1 MSELPTG
8 ARVLVECLKEEGVE
22 HIFGYP
28 GGAVLPIY
36 DEIYDEVSIEHIL
49 VRHEQGAAHAADG
62 YARVKGKPGVC
73 MATSGPGA
81 TNLVTGIATA
91 YMDSSPVIAITG
103 QVPTTMIGKDAFQEV
118 DAVGVFMPITKHNY
132 QIGKPEEIPEVV
144 KEAFKIAITG
154 RPGPV
159 HIDVPKDV
167 QEAEADIEIPKTVE
181 VEGLNVVKRGH
192 PVQVKRAAEL
202 LAEAE
207 RPVIL
212 AGGGCVISN
221 ATRELIELAEL
232 LGAPVATTLMGK
244 GAFPEDHPLALGMAG
259 MHGTKAANYALTECD
274 VLLAV
279 GCRFSDRT
287 TGDPSGFAPG
297 AKIIHIDIDP
307 AEIGKN
313 IPVDV
318 PIVGDAKLVL
328 RDLIKEL
335 KRRKYLRERKR
346 WGKRIE
352 ELKAEVE
359 MPPEHTESDQRI
371 SPREL
376 VRALHEALRDRDYI
390 LTTDVGQ
397 NQMWMARYFPVE
409 EPRRFISSGGLGTMG
424 FGLPAALGA
433 KVAAPE
439 KTVVAVVGD
448 GGFLMTA
455 QELAT
460 AVDNGIEV
468 KVFVMDNRLLGMVA
482 QWQRLFYDERLSE
495 SKLDEKTDIV
505 KLTESYGATGITVE
519 EPSELESA
527 VEEAFETPGT
537 VVVDVFV
544 DPKEIIPMVPPGG
557 ELRDILGEK

>member
-297 AKIIHIDIDP
+297 VKIIHIDIDP

-460 AVDNGIEV
+460 AVDNDIEV

-544 DPKEIIPMVPPGG
+544 DSKEIIPMVPPGG

>member
-167 QEAEADIEIPKTVE
+167 QEAEVDVEIPKTVE

-192 PVQVKRAAEL
+192 PVQIKRAAEL

-287 TGDPSGFAPG
+287 TGDPSGFAPE

-346 WGKRIE
+346 WGERIE

-359 MPPEHTESDQRI
+359 MPPESTESDQRI

-376 VRALHEALRDRDYI
+376 VRVLHEALKDRDYI

-460 AVDNGIEV
+460 AVDNDIEV

-505 KLTESYGATGITVE
+505 KLTESYGAAGITVE

-544 DPKEIIPMVPPGG
+544 DPEEIIPMVPPGG

>member
-1 MSELPTG
+1 MPTG

-167 QEAEADIEIPKTVE
+167 QEAEVDVEIPKTVE

-192 PVQVKRAAEL
+192 PVQIKRAAEL

-287 TGDPSGFAPG
+287 TGDPSGFAPE

-346 WGKRIE
+346 WGERIE

-359 MPPEHTESDQRI
+359 MPPESTESDQRI

-376 VRALHEALRDRDYI
+376 VRVLHEALKDRDYI

-460 AVDNGIEV
+460 AVDNDIEV

-505 KLTESYGATGITVE
+505 KLTESYGAAGITVE

-544 DPKEIIPMVPPGG
+544 DPEEIIPMVPPGG

>member
-460 AVDNGIEV
+460 AVDNDIEV

-505 KLTESYGATGITVE
+505 KLTGSYGATGITVE

>member
-1 MSELPTG
+1 MPTG

-297 AKIIHIDIDP
+297 VKIIHIDIDP

-460 AVDNGIEV
+460 AVDNDIEV

-544 DPKEIIPMVPPGG
+544 DSKEIIPMVPPGG

>member
-1 MSELPTG
+1 MPTG

>member
-36 DEIYDEVSIEHIL
+36 DEIYDEASIEHIL

-167 QEAEADIEIPKTVE
+167 QEAEVDVEIPKTVE

-192 PVQVKRAAEL
+192 PVQIKRAAEL

-287 TGDPSGFAPG
+287 TGDPSGFAPE

-335 KRRKYLRERKR
+335 KRRKYLRERER
-346 WGKRIE
+346 WGERIE

-359 MPPEHTESDQRI
+359 MPPESTESDQRI

-376 VRALHEALRDRDYI
+376 VRVLHEALKDQDYI

-460 AVDNGIEV
+460 AVDNDIEV

-505 KLTESYGATGITVE
+505 KLTESYGAAGITVE

-527 VEEAFETPGT
+527 VEEALETPGT

-544 DPKEIIPMVPPGG
+544 DPEEIIPMVPPGG

>member
-1 MSELPTG
+1 MPTG

-460 AVDNGIEV
+460 AVDNDIEV

-505 KLTESYGATGITVE
+505 KLTGSYGATGITVE

>member
-1 MSELPTG
+1 MPTG

-103 QVPTTMIGKDAFQEV
+103 QVPTTMVGKDAFQEV

-144 KEAFKIAITG
+144 KEAFKVATTG

-167 QEAEADIEIPKTVE
+167 QEAEVDVEIPKTVD

-192 PVQVKRAAEL
+192 PRQIKRAAEL

-287 TGDPSGFAPG
+287 TGDPSGFAPE
-297 AKIIHIDIDP
+297 AKIIHVDIDP

-313 IPVDV
+313 VPVDV

-335 KRRKYLRERKR
+335 KRRKYLKERKR
-346 WGKRIE
+346 WGERIE

-359 MPPEHTESDQRI
+359 MPPGPTESDQRV

-376 VRALHEALRDRDYI
+376 VRVLHETLKDRDYI

-409 EPRRFISSGGLGTMG
+409 EPRRFITSGGLGTMG

-460 AVDNGIEV
+460 AVDNDIEV

-495 SKLDEKTDIV
+495 SKLDERTDIV

-544 DPKEIIPMVPPGG
+544 DPEEIIPMVPPGG

>member
-1 MSELPTG
+1 MPTG

-73 MATSGPGA
+73 VATSGPGA

-460 AVDNGIEV
+460 AVDNDIEV

>member
-1 MSELPTG
+1 VDELPTG
-8 ARVLVECLKEEGVE
+8 ARLLVECLKEEGVR

-28 GGAVLPIY
+28 GGAILPVY
-36 DEIYDEVSIEHIL
+36 DEIYDEVAIEHVL

-62 YARVKGKPGVC
+62 YARVKGEPGVC

-103 QVPTTMIGKDAFQEV
+103 QVPTEMVGRDAFQEV

-132 QIGKPEEIPEVV
+132 QIRRPEEVPKVV
-144 KEAFKIAITG
+144 REAFKVATAG

-167 QEAEADIEIPKTVE
+167 QEAETEAEIPRRVE
-181 VEGLNVVKRGH
+181 VEGLKVVKRGH
-192 PVQVKRAAEL
+192 PRQIRRAAEL

-212 AGGGCVISN
+212 AGGGCVLSN
-221 ATRELIELAEL
+221 ATRELVELAEL

-287 TGDPSGFAPG
+287 TGDPSGFAPD
-297 AKIIHIDIDP
+297 AKIIHVDIDP

-313 IPVDV
+313 VPADV

-335 KRRKYLRERKR
+335 KRRRGLRDRTRWGDRIRELKREVELPPEPTESRERVHPK
-346 WGKRIE
+346 
-352 ELKAEVE
+352 
-359 MPPEHTESDQRI
+359 
-371 SPREL
+371 EL
-376 VRALHEALRDRDYI
+376 VRVLHEALRDRDFI
-390 LTTDVGQ
+390 VVTDVGQ

-409 EPRRFISSGGLGTMG
+409 EPRQFISSGGLGTMG
-424 FGLPAALGA
+424 FGLPAAIGA

-439 KTVVAVVGD
+439 KTVIAVVGD

-460 AVDNGIEV
+460 AVDNDIEV

-495 SKLDEKTDIV
+495 SKLDERTDIV
-505 KLTESYGATGITVE
+505 QLTESYGATGILVDD
-519 EPSELESA
+519 PSDLESA
-527 VEEAFETPGT
+527 VEEALEAPGT
-537 VVVDVFV
+537 VVVDVLV
-544 DPKEIIPMVPPGG
+544 DPDEIIPMVPPGG
-557 ELRDILGEK
+557 ELRDILGEE

>member
-8 ARVLVECLKEEGVE
+8 ARVLVECLKEEDVE

-144 KEAFKIAITG
+144 KEAFKIAVTG

-167 QEAEADIEIPKTVE
+167 QEAEVDVEIPKTVE

-192 PVQVKRAAEL
+192 PMQIKRAAEL

-244 GAFPEDHPLALGMAG
+244 GVFPEDHPLALGIAG

-287 TGDPSGFAPG
+287 TGDPSGFAPE
-297 AKIIHIDIDP
+297 AKIIHVDIDP

-346 WGKRIE
+346 WGERIE

-359 MPPEHTESDQRI
+359 MPPEPTESEQRI
-371 SPREL
+371 NPREL
-376 VRALHEALRDRDYI
+376 VRVLYEVLKDRNYI

-433 KVAAPE
+433 KVAAPD

-460 AVDNGIEV
+460 AVDNDIEV

-505 KLTESYGATGITVE
+505 KLTESYGAVGITVE
-519 EPSELESA
+519 EPDELESA
-527 VEEAFETPGT
+527 VEDAFETPGT

-544 DPKEIIPMVPPGG
+544 DPEEIIPMVPPGG

>member
-1 MSELPTG
+1 
-8 ARVLVECLKEEGVE
+8 
-22 HIFGYP
+22 
-28 GGAVLPIY
+28 
-36 DEIYDEVSIEHIL
+36 
-49 VRHEQGAAHAADG
+49 
-62 YARVKGKPGVC
+62 
-73 MATSGPGA
+73 
-81 TNLVTGIATA
+81 
-91 YMDSSPVIAITG
+91 
-103 QVPTTMIGKDAFQEV
+103 
-118 DAVGVFMPITKHNY
+118 
-132 QIGKPEEIPEVV
+132 
-144 KEAFKIAITG
+144 
-154 RPGPV
+154 
-159 HIDVPKDV
+159 
-167 QEAEADIEIPKTVE
+167 
-181 VEGLNVVKRGH
+181 
-192 PVQVKRAAEL
+192 
-202 LAEAE
+202 
-207 RPVIL
+207 
-212 AGGGCVISN
+212 
-221 ATRELIELAEL
+221 
-232 LGAPVATTLMGK
+232 MGK

-287 TGDPSGFAPG
+287 TGDPSGFAPE

-335 KRRKYLRERKR
+335 KRRKYLRERER
-346 WGKRIE
+346 WGERIE

-359 MPPEHTESDQRI
+359 MPPESTESDQRI

-376 VRALHEALRDRDYI
+376 VRVLHEALKDQDYI

-460 AVDNGIEV
+460 AVDNDIEV

-505 KLTESYGATGITVE
+505 KLTESYGAAGITVE

-527 VEEAFETPGT
+527 VEEALETPGT

-544 DPKEIIPMVPPGG
+544 DPEEIIPMVPPGG

>member
-1 MSELPTG
+1 MPTG
-8 ARVLVECLKEEGVE
+8 ARLIVECLKEEGVR

-36 DEIYDEVSIEHIL
+36 DEIYDEAAIEHIL

-62 YARVKGKPGVC
+62 YARVKGEPGVC

-81 TNLVTGIATA
+81 TNLVTGVATA

-103 QVPTTMIGKDAFQEV
+103 QVPTEMVGRDAFQEV

-132 QIGKPEEIPEVV
+132 QIRKPEEIPKVV
-144 KEAFKIAITG
+144 REAFKVATTG

-167 QEAEADIEIPKTVE
+167 QEAEVEAEIPRRVE

-192 PVQVKRAAEL
+192 PRQIKRAAEL

-212 AGGGCVISN
+212 AGGGCILSN
-221 ATRELIELAEL
+221 ATRELVELAEL

-244 GAFPEDHPLALGMAG
+244 GAFPEDHPLALGLAG

-287 TGDPSGFAPG
+287 TGDPSAFAPN

-346 WGKRIE
+346 WGDRIR
-352 ELKAEVE
+352 ELKEEVE
-359 MPPEHTESDQRI
+359 LPPEPTESEERVH
-371 SPREL
+371 PKEL
-376 VRALHEALRDRDYI
+376 VRVLHEVLKDRDFI
-390 LTTDVGQ
+390 VVTDVGQ
-397 NQMWMARYFPVE
+397 NQMWMARYFPIE
-409 EPRRFISSGGLGTMG
+409 EPRQFISSGGLGTMG
-424 FGLPAALGA
+424 FGLPAAMGA

-460 AVDNGIEV
+460 AVDNDIEV
-468 KVFVMDNRLLGMVA
+468 KVFVMDNRRLGMVA
-482 QWQRLFYDERLSE
+482 QWQKLFYDERLSE
-495 SKLDEKTDIV
+495 SELDERTDIV
-505 KLTESYGATGITVE
+505 KLTEAYGATGIAVE
-519 EPSELESA
+519 DPADLESA
-527 VEEAFETPGT
+527 VEEALETPGT

-544 DPKEIIPMVPPGG
+544 DPEEIIPMVPPGG
-557 ELRDILGEK
+557 ELRDILGEE

>member
-103 QVPTTMIGKDAFQEV
+103 QVPTTMVGKDAFQEV

-144 KEAFKIAITG
+144 KEAFKVATTG

-167 QEAEADIEIPKTVE
+167 QEAEVDVEIPKTVD

-192 PVQVKRAAEL
+192 PRQIKRAAEL

-287 TGDPSGFAPG
+287 TGDPSGFAPE
-297 AKIIHIDIDP
+297 AKIIHVDIDP

-313 IPVDV
+313 VPVDV

-335 KRRKYLRERKR
+335 KRRKYLKERKR
-346 WGKRIE
+346 WGERIE

-359 MPPEHTESDQRI
+359 MPPGPTESDQRV

-376 VRALHEALRDRDYI
+376 VRVLHETLKDRDYI

-409 EPRRFISSGGLGTMG
+409 EPRRFITSGGLGTMG

-460 AVDNGIEV
+460 AVDNDIEV

-495 SKLDEKTDIV
+495 SKLDERTDIV

-544 DPKEIIPMVPPGG
+544 DPEEIIPMVPPGG

>member
-73 MATSGPGA
+73 VATSGPGA

-460 AVDNGIEV
+460 AVDNDIEV

>member
-1 MSELPTG
+1 MPTG
-8 ARVLVECLKEEGVE
+8 ARVLVECLKEEDVE

-144 KEAFKIAITG
+144 KEAFKIAVTG

-167 QEAEADIEIPKTVE
+167 QEAEVDVEIPKTVE

-192 PVQVKRAAEL
+192 PMQIKRAAEL

-244 GAFPEDHPLALGMAG
+244 GVFPEDHPLALGIAG

-287 TGDPSGFAPG
+287 TGDPSGFAPE
-297 AKIIHIDIDP
+297 AKIIHVDIDP

-346 WGKRIE
+346 WGERIE

-359 MPPEHTESDQRI
+359 MPPEPTESEQRI
-371 SPREL
+371 NPREL
-376 VRALHEALRDRDYI
+376 VRVLYEVLKDRNYI

-433 KVAAPE
+433 KVAAPD

-460 AVDNGIEV
+460 AVDNDIEV

-505 KLTESYGATGITVE
+505 KLTESYGAVGITVE
-519 EPSELESA
+519 EPDELESA
-527 VEEAFETPGT
+527 VEDAFETPGT

-544 DPKEIIPMVPPGG
+544 DPEEIIPMVPPGG

>member
-1 MSELPTG
+1 MPTG

-36 DEIYDEVSIEHIL
+36 DEIYDEASIEHIL

-167 QEAEADIEIPKTVE
+167 QEAEVDVEIPKTVE

-192 PVQVKRAAEL
+192 PVQIKRAAEL

-287 TGDPSGFAPG
+287 TGDPSGFAPE

-335 KRRKYLRERKR
+335 KRRKYLRERER
-346 WGKRIE
+346 WGERIE

-359 MPPEHTESDQRI
+359 MPPESTESDQRI

-376 VRALHEALRDRDYI
+376 VRVLHEALKDQDYI

-460 AVDNGIEV
+460 AVDNDIEV

-505 KLTESYGATGITVE
+505 KLTESYGAAGITVE

-527 VEEAFETPGT
+527 VEEALETPGT

-544 DPKEIIPMVPPGG
+544 DPEEIIPMVPPGG

>member
-1 MSELPTG
+1 MPTG

-103 QVPTTMIGKDAFQEV
+103 QVPTTMVGKDAFQEV

-132 QIGKPEEIPEVV
+132 QIGKPEEVPEIV

-167 QEAEADIEIPKTVE
+167 QEAEVDVEIPKTVE

-212 AGGGCVISN
+212 AGGGCVISD

-274 VLLAV
+274 VLLAI

-287 TGDPSGFAPG
+287 TGDPSGFAPE

-335 KRRKYLRERKR
+335 KRRKYLRKCKR
-346 WGKRIE
+346 WGERIE

-359 MPPEHTESDQRI
+359 MPPEPTESEQRI
-371 SPREL
+371 NPREL
-376 VRALHEALRDRDYI
+376 VRVLYEALKDWDYI

-433 KVAAPE
+433 KVAAPD

-460 AVDNGIEV
+460 AVDNDIEV
-468 KVFVMDNRLLGMVA
+468 KVIVMDNRLLGMVA

-495 SKLDEKTDIV
+495 SKLDERTDIV
-505 KLTESYGATGITVE
+505 KLTESYGAVGITVE

-527 VEEAFETPGT
+527 VEEALETPGT

-544 DPKEIIPMVPPGG
+544 DPEEIIPMVPPGG

>member
-103 QVPTTMIGKDAFQEV
+103 QVPTTMVGKDAFQEV

-132 QIGKPEEIPEVV
+132 QIGKPEEVPEIV

-167 QEAEADIEIPKTVE
+167 QEAEVDVEIPKTVE

-212 AGGGCVISN
+212 AGGGCVISD

-274 VLLAV
+274 VLLAI

-287 TGDPSGFAPG
+287 TGDPSGFAPE

-335 KRRKYLRERKR
+335 KRRKYLRKCKR
-346 WGKRIE
+346 WGERIE

-359 MPPEHTESDQRI
+359 MPPEPTESEQRI
-371 SPREL
+371 NPREL
-376 VRALHEALRDRDYI
+376 VRVLYEALKDWDYI

-433 KVAAPE
+433 KVAAPD

-460 AVDNGIEV
+460 AVDNDIEV
-468 KVFVMDNRLLGMVA
+468 KVIVMDNRLLGMVA

-495 SKLDEKTDIV
+495 SKLDERTDIV
-505 KLTESYGATGITVE
+505 KLTESYGAVGITVE

-527 VEEAFETPGT
+527 VEEALETPGT

-544 DPKEIIPMVPPGG
+544 DPEEIIPMVPPGG